1 VTAEP
6 ETSEPETSEPA
17 TSETVTF
24 KDETTRGIGWSLWRY
39 VIRRA
44 LHGFLRH
51 RGIDSA
57 AALGFFSALS
67 AFPTALSVVSVLAL
81 VDDRK
86 GAVVDL
92 LKAINTVAKESTV
105 AVLAEPIAQ
114 FAKIPNPALG
124 LVVGLILT
132 LWSVSAYATA
142 FGRAVNSVYEVQE
155 GRQFWKF
162 RGTMILLT
170 LLLIVAF
177 SAIMAILLITPRVI
191 EAIGGNLGFGEPWFT
206 IWNFG
211 KWFVLAGIAV
221 LVVAVLYFFT
231 PNIRHPRFR
240 WVSWGSV
247 LAVVGWAI
255 ATSGFA
261 YYAANIS
268 AYDKIYG
275 WLGGA
280 ISLLLWLYITNLVL
294 ILGAELDAELA
305 RMRQLRAGLAAEEV
319 ILLPLRDSTRN
330 LMLARQREED
340 VTDGRAVREKAVRE
354 QAVREQAARERAARE
369 RSAGPDAS

>member
-1 VTAEP
+1 VT
-6 ETSEPETSEPA
+6 SK
-17 TSETVTF
+17 TVTF
-24 KDETTRGIGWSLWRY
+24 KDETTRGIGWPLWRY
-39 VIRRA
+39 AIRRA

-57 AALGFFSALS
+57 AALGFFSSLAAFPAALS
-67 AFPTALSVVSVLAL
+67 IVSVLAL
-81 VDDRK
+81 VDDRR

-92 LKAINTVAKESTV
+92 LKAINTVAGDSTV
-105 AVLAEPIAQ
+105 AVLAEPIKQ
-114 FAKIPNPALG
+114 FTRIPNPAWG
-124 LVVGLILT
+124 LVAGLILT

-142 FGRAVNSVYEVQE
+142 FGRAVNSIYEVQE

-162 RGTMILLT
+162 RGIMMLLT

-177 SAIMAILLITPRVI
+177 SAIVAILLITPRVV

-206 IWNFG
+206 IWNVG
-211 KWFVLAGIAV
+211 KWLVLAAIAI
-221 LVVAVLYFFT
+221 LVVAVLYYYT

-240 WVSWGSV
+240 WVSWGSIV
-247 LAVVGWAI
+247 AVVGWAI

-268 AYDKIYG
+268 GYDKIYG

-305 RMRQLRAGLAAEEV
+305 RIRQLRAGFAAEEV
-319 ILLPLRDSTRN
+319 IPLPLRDSTRN
-330 LMLARQREED
+330 LMLARQRAQD
-340 VTDGRAVREKAVRE
+340 VMDGRAI
-354 QAVREQAARERAARE
+354 RERATPGSGAIE
-369 RSAGPDAS
+369 PGGNEPGGNEPVG